1 MAEITEWTFAAQ
13 AATWMTM
20 WLHGRRAMPFTEA
33 KVEQKATESAKRRDL
48 SLLARDGKK
57 ALTGEIR
64 FPDAKDGETPY
75 NAKLVTDARR
85 KAARAGAP
93 FFFTW
98 NVNRLVLWPTP
109 GEHEVAIFDV
119 VQVRRREELEY
130 LAVERQ
136 IRDEFI
142 PRFLERYAAIYKG
155 EEETGVRPLDQRF
168 ITRLESALQNI
179 ANVIFVHALERCRTN
194 KKFKKDLDGWMRSQD
209 WLLSDDEE
217 LLRDNVDRATRLA
230 CYITANKLVFYQALR
245 RNRRFKLPKPEVL
258 AHIDSAD
265 RLFTHFRGLFEQAK
279 IVTRDYQTIFDVD
292 FIDRV
297 PFITDHAVEGWRI
310 LVKLL
315 NDFDF
320 RHFGQDVIGHIFED
334 LLSPEERHR
343 WGQHYT
349 QPAIVDV
356 INAFCIRQGNAVVL
370 DPASGSGTFPVR
382 AYARKKYLSPAL
394 KHGELLAQLYTCEIS
409 DYAAHLTALN
419 LATRDLIDGENFPRV
434 ANADFLGTRPEL
446 PFCSVPDTSRN
457 VGVEATQDIYLGTV
471 DAVVGN
477 PPYLRQ
483 EEIGKQNKKGY
494 SDLLKSE
501 WQRLKLSG
509 RSDLHIYFWPHA
521 CKLLPEGGYFGFL
534 TSSSW
539 LEVEYGFHL
548 QRWILQN
555 FELVAVLESICEP
568 WFTGARVATSV
579 TILRRC
585 SDQAKRAKNL
595 VRFVQLRKPLM
606 ELLENDG
613 TETGRQEAAERLHN
627 LIESTT
633 EDVRTADYRILV
645 VSQQKLWDDGCKLG
659 ETATDTEEDTQHE
672 DVARLHEETSAYQT
686 GVGYL
691 GGKWGVYLRAPDLYF
706 ELMEKY
712 GARFTPL
719 GKIAEVRYGVKS
731 GCDDFFMPLEI
742 TQEALQET
750 DPTEF
755 KRRYRC
761 DRNEVAKDKIRIV
774 RAGDG
779 SEHPIEASFLKPVF
793 IPEDWL
799 KNILIPRDQLRQKL
813 LWVSERKATLKGKH
827 VLKYLL
833 YGEHETFG
841 DGEVVPEKPSCKS
854 RPNAWYDLTESIG
867 TQLLLPKGQQYGNIV
882 FYTAKPM
889 LCNSRVYNI
898 TAPKLETEKLAAA
911 VLNSTLAALW
921 RSLYSRALGREGAA
935 DIMVVDVKMMPVPDW
950 RKADKQVLKRLE
962 DTLDEITG
970 RQIQPFLETA
980 FAECKSYKEAE
991 AVKNAVVD
999 FPGELQSADRQK
1011 LDDAV
1016 LELIGIR
1023 NPEERARVRERLYR
1037 EIALFYRQVRLME
1050 LQAIEN
1056 KKRAKKG
1063 RTASPGEVAQEI
1075 FVSLDRAQLRR
1086 FPDHF
1091 LPEGEPLDT
1100 VELPAGKARLY
1111 DTDDFYDINAV
1122 AVGKIKFALRHRA
1135 QAELAKLHVDL
1146 DVVGF
1151 VKLPVSAEACQKM
1164 QRDWQRYAADMQATF
1179 QALAVERTDDEDRQE
1194 AIIGELNRLLL
1205 HYVPP
1210 VAFSPIQEED
1220 KWGSA

>member
-20 WLHGRRAMPFTEA
+20 WLHGRRGMPFTEA
-33 KVEQKATESAKRRDL
+33 KVEQKATGSAKRRDL

-98 NVNRLVLWPTP
+98 NVNRLVLWPTQ
-109 GEHEVAIFDV
+109 GEHEAAIFDV

-230 CYITANKLVFYQALR
+230 CYISANKLVFYQALR

-258 AHIDSAD
+258 AHVDSAD

-279 IVTRDYQTIFDVD
+279 IVTRDYQTIFDGD

-310 LVKLL
+310 LIKLL

-320 RHFGQDVIGHIFED
+320 RHFGQDVIGHIFEG

-382 AYARKKYLSPAL
+382 AYARKKHLSPAL
-394 KHGELLAQLYTCEIS
+394 KHAELLAQLYTCEIS

-434 ANADFLGTRPEL
+434 ANADFLDTRPEVA
-446 PFCSVPDTSRN
+446 FCSLPDTSRD
-457 VGVEATQDIYLGTV
+457 VGVEATQDIYLKAV
-471 DAVVGN
+471 DAVIGN

-483 EEIGKQNKKGY
+483 EEIGKENKKRYGDMIK
-494 SDLLKSE
+494 SDWKGI
-501 WQRLKLSG
+501 KLSG

-539 LEVEYGFHL
+539 LDVEYGFHL
-548 QRWILQN
+548 QRWILEN
-555 FELVAVLESICEP
+555 FEVVAVLESICEP
-568 WFTGARVATSV
+568 WFTGARVSTVV

-585 SDQAKRAKNL
+585 SDRERRMKNL
-595 VRFVQLRKPLM
+595 VRFVQLRRPLK

-613 TETGRQEAAERLHN
+613 TETGRQEASEKVRN
-627 LIESTT
+627 FIESTT
-633 EDVRTADYRILV
+633 EPVRTADYRILV
-645 VSQQKLWDDGCKLG
+645 VAQQKLWEDGCKLAHIEDNDDEA
-659 ETATDTEEDTQHE
+659 ETAVDQELSTYKG
-672 DVARLHEETSAYQT
+672 S
-686 GVGYL
+686 
-691 GGKWGVYLRAPDLYF
+691 KWGVYLRAPDLYF

-712 GARFTPL
+712 GGHFTPL
-719 GKIAEVRYGVKS
+719 GEIAEVRRGVTS
-731 GCDDFFMPLEI
+731 GCDDFFMPLDI

-750 DPTEF
+750 DPSEF
-755 KRRYRC
+755 KRRYHC
-761 DRNEVAKDKIRIV
+761 DHNEVAKDKIRIV

-799 KNILIPRDQLRQKL
+799 KNILVRPDQLRQKM
-813 LWVSERKATLKGKH
+813 LWVSERKADLKGKY
-827 VLKYLL
+827 VLKYLS
-833 YGEHETFG
+833 YGDRENFG
-841 DGEVVPEKPSCKS
+841 DGEVLPEKPTCKA
-854 RPNAWYDLTESIG
+854 RRNAWYDLTDSIS
-867 TQLLLPKGQQYGNIV
+867 TQLLLPKGQQYGNIL
-882 FYTAKPM
+882 FYTTESM

-898 TAPKLETEKLAAA
+898 AVPKLETEKLAAA

-921 RSLYSRALGREGAA
+921 RCLYSRALGREGAA

-950 RKADKQVLKRLE
+950 RKADKRVLKRLE
-962 DTLDEITG
+962 DALDQITG

-991 AVKNAVVD
+991 AVKNAAVD

-1016 LELIGIR
+1016 LELIGIG

-1037 EIALFYRQVRLME
+1037 EIALFYRQVRLLE

-1091 LPEGEPLDT
+1091 LPEDEPLDT
-1100 VELPAGKARLY
+1100 VELPEGKARLY
-1111 DTDDFYDINAV
+1111 DADDFYDLNSV
-1122 AVGKIKFALRHRA
+1122 AVGKTKIGLRHRA

-1151 VKLPVSAEACQKM
+1151 VKLPVSPRGCQRM
-1164 QRDWQRYAADMQATF
+1164 QKDWQRYSAEMQATF
-1179 QALAVERTDDEDRQE
+1179 QALTFERTDDEDRQE
-1194 AIIGELNRLLL
+1194 AIMGELNRLLL

-1210 VAFSPIQEED
+1210 AAFSPIQEED